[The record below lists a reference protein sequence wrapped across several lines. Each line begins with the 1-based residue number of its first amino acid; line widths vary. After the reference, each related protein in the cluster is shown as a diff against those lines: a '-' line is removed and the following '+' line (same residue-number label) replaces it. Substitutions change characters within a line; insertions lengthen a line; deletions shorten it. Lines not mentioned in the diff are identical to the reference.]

1 MTFQST
7 PDDPVLKR
15 VETVGKVLPHV
26 KAKLVDP
33 EGRVVPVGTPGELLV
48 AGYPLQKGYWNDQEQ
63 TDRVMKRDAEGTLW
77 MHTGDEA
84 IMDEEGYLRSA

>member
-33 EGRVVPVGTPGELLV
+33 EGRVVPIGTPGELLV
-48 AGYPLQKGYWNDQEQ
+48 AGYPLQKGYWNDEAQ
-63 TDRVMKRDAEGTLW
+63 TREVMQRDEEGTLW
-77 MHTGDEA
+77 MRTGDEG
-84 IMDEEGYLRSA
+84 IMDGEGGNT